1 MTKAE
6 TTLKVF
12 STLAILVPIIIGAY
26 RLKATD
32 TLFQLF
38 FLFLIIGFII
48 DSLSWY
54 LIQEN
59 NKHVMLIIF
68 NIYSIIEAS
77 VFLWFV
83 VQPSSNFIQKGLYV
97 AIQLFLSMSW
107 AICFFL
113 SFHIQSGGSP
123 SGIFVALYEV
133 IISFMAGM
141 ALLKII
147 ETNDSIV
154 ISNPK
159 FWILLGVFFYCFCSF
174 FIMGFLET
182 IVAQR
187 VWFFSNGINIITYIF
202 YSVGLY
208 KINKPTIRTG
218 G

>member
-26 RLKATD
+26 RLKATE

-68 NIYSIIEAS
+68 NIYSIIEAN

-83 VQPSSNFIQKGLYV
+83 VKSSSSFIQKKLYR
-97 AIQLFLSMSW
+97 AILLFLSVSW
-107 AICFFL
+107 AISFFL
-113 SFHIQSGGSP
+113 SFIVQSGGSP

-147 ETNDSIV
+147 ERNHSI
-154 ISNPK
+154 ISIPK
-159 FWILLGVFFYCFCSF
+159 FWILLGIFFYCFCSF

-187 VWFFSNGINIITYIF
+187 VWFVSNGINLVTYVF
-202 YSVGLY
+202 YSVGLWQL
-208 KINKPTIRTG
+208 KPTKIKL
-218 G
+218 